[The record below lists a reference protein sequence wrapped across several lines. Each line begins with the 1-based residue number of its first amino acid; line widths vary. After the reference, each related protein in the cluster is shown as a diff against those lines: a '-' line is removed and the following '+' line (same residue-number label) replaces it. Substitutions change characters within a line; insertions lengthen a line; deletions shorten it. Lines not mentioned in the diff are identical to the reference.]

1 MSGTVVL
8 VLWIAFSI
16 GIWILYHKIFT
27 VYYFS
32 VSRGLM
38 KELMVALMAGFG
50 LTVVTLY
57 MWWLSV
63 LIILLVGITVA
74 GKAENSS
81 SKKGIIITF
90 AVMAIVVA
98 IVGISMRSNKNVD
111 ATSAREFKMEE
122 TVNRMV

>member
-57 MWWLSV
+57 LWWLSV
-63 LIILLVGITVA
+63 LIILLVGIAVA

-81 SKKGIIITF
+81 SKKGIIIAF